1 MNTTATPTTRFE
13 EGFSGAPEVRGF
25 QVCSRALTLAT
36 FVVALAGFAG
46 TAFSAVPAEMF
57 GQPAACIVSH

>member
-1 MNTTATPTTRFE
+1 MNTTATPTTSFE
-13 EGFSGAPEVRGF
+13 EGSGDAPELRGF
-25 QVCSRALTLAT
+25 QVCSRALTLGT

>member
-1 MNTTATPTTRFE
+1 MNTTAAPTTTFE
-13 EGFSGAPEVRGF
+13 HGSSDAPKVRGF
-25 QVCSRALTLAT
+25 QLCSRALTLGT